1 MKRKLILLISI
12 ILLIVISAC
21 KKQEEKTAENK
32 VESATEQS
40 VSIVEPEKKEQVES
54 ESIEK
59 NSASEEEKVAE
70 AEEKHIPF
78 IKADIEKEYDIQI
91 NNCGYDFIEDYDYTL
106 LDDEKKLN
114 YAIKKYMDLLY
125 KPSIS
130 NALGINEDKEAVCYD
145 ALEKYEAYLLQSIKS
160 INNKNIIN
168 SKKYNFVYTLS
179 YLAKDGLYEYDKV
192 VEHIKKLNNITEN
205 NINEFLNDNETSN
218 TTKSVYNLIKLINDY
233 ESNGK
238 SFSIIDLANNIQS
251 KNLKNAVLFTK
262 GNFDIFNSHTN
273 FFTEIVVEGSS
284 GLYGIN
290 ITPKNIDDKIL
301 LRFIETFSKRDI
313 DSSSYDYDYVSILQD
328 YIAKYA
334 GGTNIVYFMP
344 FKNDIY
350 VYEESQTM
358 QNGYNIYLYTIDT
371 TDDYGEKALFVRNMN
386 GENTIDVE
394 KLQADDIEEITQE
407 EGYKKAKKSKFMKD
421 GKLDDMAYSQ
431 YLLGYVDSVKGQHY
445 LVPSKFIKFD
455 INNDKK
461 KEYFGVFELLSSTD
475 GETGTYYIML
485 NEKTLEVEDNEINKF
500 LMDFMGKEHIL
511 VQDTGDYQEKYQ
523 NYAIN
528 CPIYPHEIGTGGIR
542 NFYQKLYTEDGINKI
557 ILIEDKAK
565 NLYVDIIVDKDYL
578 EANIGKYIRPVSE
591 PEFVWNGELKN
602 GKPVGLLNTDASF
615 DMSKASTLS
624 ELAIVSDVNLR
635 MLDKL
640 SSEKYF
646 KSVENVD
653 ENTKK
658 NLLNKRRQ
666 MNKEIKNCKGD
677 YKCIRDILYIDVF
690 VENEDI

>member
-21 KKQEEKTAENK
+21 KKQEEKIVENK
-32 VESATEQS
+32 AESAKEQS
-40 VSIVEPEKKEQVES
+40 VSTAEPGKKEQVES
-54 ESIEK
+54 ENIEK
-59 NSASEEEKVAE
+59 KVESEEEKVAII
-70 AEEKHIPF
+70 EEKHIPF
-78 IKADIEKEYDIQI
+78 IKADIEKEYNIQI
-91 NNCGYDFIEDYDYTL
+91 NNCGYYSIEDYDYTL

-114 YAIKKYMDLLY
+114 YAIKKYMGLLY
-125 KPSIS
+125 KPSPNS
-130 NALGINEDKEAVCYD
+130 SLYSGENTSAVCYN

-160 INNKNIIN
+160 INDKNIIN
-168 SKKYNFVYTLS
+168 SKKYNFAYTLS

-192 VEHIKKLNNITEN
+192 VEHIKKLNNITEK
-205 NINEFLNDNETSN
+205 NINEFLDDNETSN
-218 TTKSVYNLIKLINDY
+218 TTKSVYNLITLINEY

-238 SFSIIDLANNIQS
+238 SLSIIDLANNIQS
-251 KNLKNAVLFTK
+251 KNLKNAVLFFK

-273 FFTEIVVEGSS
+273 MFLEIVPEGSS
-284 GLYGIN
+284 GMYSLYIN
-290 ITPKNIDDKIL
+290 PRNIDNKIL
-301 LRFIETFSKRDI
+301 VKFINTFSKENLDI
-313 DSSSYDYDYVSILQD
+313 SFDENYVSSLED
-328 YIAKYA
+328 YTLKFI
-334 GGTNIVYFMP
+334 GGENRIYIMP

-350 VYEESQTM
+350 VYEESGATQ
-358 QNGYNIYLYTIDT
+358 GAYNLYLYRIDK
-371 TDDYGEKALFVRNMN
+371 TDDLGKQALFIRNMN
-386 GENTIDVE
+386 DENAIDVDN
-394 KLQADDIEEITQE
+394 LQANEIEEITQE

-500 LMDFMGKEHIL
+500 LMDFMGKEYRL

-523 NYAIN
+523 NYTIN
-528 CPIYPHEIGTGGIR
+528 CPIYPSDIGTGGIR

-578 EANIGKYIRPVSE
+578 EANVGKFMRPVSK

-602 GKPVGLLNTDASF
+602 EKPVGLLNTDASF

-624 ELAIVSDVNLR
+624 EKAIVNDVNLR
-635 MLDKL
+635 MLDRL
-640 SSEKYF
+640 SSDKYF
-646 KSVENVD
+646 KEYSSLSGAEKENKLQ
-653 ENTKK
+653 ERRNM
-658 NLLNKRRQ
+658 NEEINKC
-666 MNKEIKNCKGD
+666 NGD
-677 YKCIRDILYIDVF
+677 NKCIKDILYSDVF
-690 VENEDI
+690 N

>member
-12 ILLIVISAC
+12 ILLIISAC
-21 KKQEEKTAENK
+21 KKQEEKTVENNT
-32 VESATEQS
+32 ESTTEQP
-40 VSIVEPEKKEQVES
+40 VSTAEPEKKEQGEN
-54 ESIEK
+54 ENIEK
-59 NSASEEEKVAE
+59 KVESEEEKTAE

-78 IKADIEKEYDIQI
+78 IKADIEKLYNIQI
-91 NNCGYDFIEDYDYTL
+91 NNCGYNSIEDYDYTL

-130 NALGINEDKEAVCYD
+130 NALGINEDKEEVCYD

-160 INNKNIIN
+160 INDKNIIN
-168 SKKYNFVYTLS
+168 SKKYNFAYTLS
-179 YLAKDGLYEYDKV
+179 YLAKDGLYKYDKV

-251 KNLKNAVLFTK
+251 KKLKNAVLFTK

-334 GGTNIVYFMP
+334 GGTNIVYIMP

-386 GENTIDVE
+386 GENTIDVDT
-394 KLQADDIEEITQE
+394 LQADDIEEITQE

-485 NEKTLEVEDNEINKF
+485 NKKTLEVEDNEINKF

-511 VQDTGDYQEKYQ
+511 VQDTGEYQEKYQ

-578 EANIGKYIRPVSE
+578 EANIGKFIRPINE

-602 GKPVGLLNTDASF
+602 EKPVGLLNTDASF
-615 DMSKASTLS
+615 DMSKASTPS
-624 ELAIVSDVNLR
+624 ELAIVNDVNLR
-635 MLDKL
+635 MLDRL
-640 SSEKYF
+640 SSDKYF

-666 MNKEIKNCKGD
+666 MNKDIKNCKGD

-690 VENEDI
+690 VNK